1 MVTVFKINREHL
13 KHLEPLDA
21 GKIHGTLKTA
31 GIEPSVDWGGVITD
45 DEKVI
50 IVYYSPPIPIG
61 KIADALKV
69 DASYLVKAREF
80 NDQGKGRYL
89 LYEGTTKKGTYE
101 RIEVNIEE

>member
-21 GKIHGTLKTA
+21 GKIHRTLKTA
-31 GIEPSVDWGGVITD
+31 GIEPSADWGGVICD

-50 IVYYSPPIPIG
+50 ITYYSPPTPID
-61 KIADALKV
+61 KIANALNIDV
-69 DASYLVKAREF
+69 SFLVKAREF

-89 LYEGTTKKGTYE
+89 LYEGTTKNGTYE